1 MRSKVILVTMATVTA
16 LVTLDATIVAVALP
30 SIARGLNASFADVE
44 WVIGSYVLCFASL
57 LTPFGALGDH
67 RGRKGA
73 VLAGVSIFAVASLLC
88 GVAPTASILIAA
100 RVLQGIGAAFLP
112 PAALGIIGHTFH
124 GDDRTRAFGVWGS
137 VIGLAVVAGPVIGGI
152 VTTLMGWRWTFLINL
167 PLCVALC
174 VAIVRW
180 VPDSRNPHARRYDV
194 GGSVTFCAALFFL
207 TWALI
212 DPHDIAARI
221 AGSLIMLIAFV
232 AIERRQRDPMLDLGL
247 FQRSDFLGAVAAMI
261 GYSASAQVLV
271 YFFPLYLQ
279 NGIGYSALASGVAML
294 PYAVPLF
301 LMPRLAARLAIARGT
316 RVVLA
321 WGLAIV
327 AAGDLL
333 MALAARTL
341 HYPLFAGAMFVAGI
355 GAGLLNGETAQTL
368 QATIP
373 TAQGGMAG
381 GLSATVR
388 FASILLAVA
397 VLGVFYS
404 HRGIPWVMATAAV
417 VAAVSATFVWRLL
430 PARQISD
437 RAGLEPLAVD

>member
-1 MRSKVILVTMATVTA
+1 MATVTA

-30 SIARGLNASFADVE
+30 SIARGLHASFADVE

-73 VLAGVSIFAVASLLC
+73 LLAGVSIFAIASLLC
-88 GVAPTASILIAA
+88 GVAQSAPLLIGA
-100 RVLQGIGAAFLP
+100 RVLQGVGAAFLP
-112 PAALGIIGHTFH
+112 PAALGIIGHTFQ
-124 GDDRTRAFGVWGS
+124 GDERNRAFGVWGS
-137 VIGLAVVAGPVIGGI
+137 VIGLAVIAGPVIGGI
-152 VTTLMGWRWTFLINL
+152 VTSVMGWRWTFLINL
-167 PLCVALC
+167 PLCVAL
-174 VAIVRW
+174 VLAIVRW
-180 VPDSRNPHARRYDV
+180 VPDSLNPDARRYDI
-194 GGSVTFCAALFFL
+194 GGSVTFCGALFFL

-212 DPHDIAARI
+212 DRHHIAWRV
-221 AGSLIMLIAFV
+221 AGSVAMFVAFV
-232 AIERRQRDPMLDLGL
+232 MIERRQRDPMLDLAL
-247 FQRSDFLGAVAAMI
+247 VRRPDFLGAVAAMA

-279 NGIGYSALASGVAML
+279 NGVGYSALTSGIAML

-301 LMPRLAARLAIARGT
+301 LMPRVGAKATIARGN
-316 RVVLA
+316 RVVLVV
-321 WGLAIV
+321 GLAIV

-333 MALAARTL
+333 MALTAPMLR
-341 HYPLFAGAMFVAGI
+341 YPLFAGAMVVTGI

-404 HRGIPWVMATAAV
+404 QRGIPWVMAMAAI
-417 VAAVSATFVWRLL
+417 VAAISATFVWRLL
-430 PARQISD
+430 PAREISD
-437 RAGLEPLAVD
+437 RTRLEPLAVD

>member
-1 MRSKVILVTMATVTA
+1 MLARVAFGMKSRVILVTMATVTA

-30 SIARGLNASFADVE
+30 SIARGLHASFADVE
-44 WVIGSYVLCFASL
+44 WVIGAYVLAFASL
-57 LTPFGALGDH
+57 LTPVGALGDH

-73 VLAGVSIFAVASLLC
+73 VLAGISLFAIASLLC
-88 GVAPTASILIAA
+88 GVAQNASLLIGA

-112 PAALGIIGHTFH
+112 PAALGIIGHTFQ
-124 GDDRTRAFGVWGS
+124 GEDRNRAFGVWGS
-137 VIGLAVVAGPVIGGI
+137 VIGLAVVAGPVVGGI
-152 VTTLMGWRWTFLINL
+152 VTSFMGWRWTFLINL

-194 GGSVTFCAALFFL
+194 GGSVTFCGALFFL

-212 DPHDIAARI
+212 DPHDMAARI
-221 AGSLIMLIAFV
+221 AGSLVMLIAFV
-232 AIERRQRDPMLDLGL
+232 AIERRQREPMLDLAL
-247 FQRSDFLGAVAAMI
+247 FRRSDFLGAVAAMA

-271 YFFPLYLQ
+271 YFFPLFLQ
-279 NGIGYSALASGVAML
+279 NGIGYSPVTSGIAML
-294 PYAVPLF
+294 PYAIPLF
-301 LMPRLAARLAIARGT
+301 LMPRVAARLTIQRGN
-316 RVVLA
+316 RMVLA
-321 WGLAIV
+321 SGLAIV
-327 AAGDLL
+327 AVGDLL
-333 MALAARTL
+333 MALAAPRL
-341 HYPLFAGAMFVAGI
+341 SYPLFAGAMFVSGI

-397 VLGVFYS
+397 ILGVFYS
-404 HRGIPWVMATAAV
+404 HKGIPWVMAAASL
-417 VAAVSATFVWRLL
+417 VAIVSATFAWR
-430 PARQISD
+430 
-437 RAGLEPLAVD
+437 